1 MQYAEFPILSLIIFS
16 PVLGIALAGVF
27 RDASDGIPAKVA
39 ALSSSLLT
47 FLLSLYLW
55 FHFDASEEGLQL
67 VERTGWIPQF
77 NIEYFLGLDGLNL
90 FFLLIITFITPLAL
104 LGSWNLQKRNWQF
117 QIQMLLLEIGMLGC
131 FAAFDVVL
139 FYVFFEV
146 MLVPMYFL
154 IGIWGGSNRLYATM
168 KFVIYTMVGSL
179 LMLVAL
185 IYTAILFKEINNGWS
200 FNILDWYGMNIA
212 PETQTWLFLG
222 FAVAFA
228 VKIPLFPFHTWL
240 PDAHYE
246 APTAGSVQL
255 AAVMLK
261 FGPYGFLRFAMP
273 VFPAAV
279 YELTPLFITLSL
291 IGIIYGGLVAMVQKQ
306 IKRLIAYSSV
316 AHMGYIV
323 LGLFA
328 LNTQGVYGGWI
339 QMINHAIVTGALFLV
354 VGMIYERTHT
364 QEIVDYGG
372 VIQTMPLFSVFLV
385 FFSMASVGLPGL
397 NGFVGEVLAMVGAA
411 RVNIWYGII
420 AAAGVIIAAI
430 YMLWMVQRVL
440 FGPLVKDM
448 VKGLNDLSLREVVV
462 LAPLAFWTVFLG
474 VYPQPFFDRIDVSV
488 QKYIEQIKSQEP
500 RFAQDENKQKDLLSL
515 MGLKKPE
522 LLSKRGTLFVFSL
535 YLFPPWQVF
544 QPAISS

>member
-1 MQYAEFPILSLIIFS
+1 MQPADYPILSLIIFS
-16 PVLGIALAGVF
+16 PVIGIALAGVF
-27 RDASDGIPAKVA
+27 RDSGNGIPAKVSA
-39 ALSSSLLT
+39 IFSSGIT
-47 FLLSLYLW
+47 FLLSLVLW
-55 FHFDASEEGLQL
+55 FRFDSEYEGIQL
-67 VERTGWIPQF
+67 VERTSWIPQF
-77 NIEYFLGLDGLNL
+77 SIEYFLGLDGLNL
-90 FFLLIITFITPLAL
+90 FFLLIITFITPLTL
-104 LGSWNLQKRNWQF
+104 LGSWRLEKRNWQF

-146 MLVPMYFL
+146 MLVPMYLL
-154 IGIWGGSNRLYATM
+154 IGIWGGANRLYATM

-185 IYTAILFKEINNGWS
+185 LYTAFIYRDLHGSWS
-200 FNILDWYGMNIA
+200 FNILDWYGMAIPA
-212 PETQTWLFLG
+212 ETQTWLFLG

-255 AAVMLK
+255 AAVLLK

-279 YELTPLFITLSL
+279 YELTPLFIVLSL

-328 LNTQGVYGGWI
+328 LNTQGIYGGWI

-372 VIQTMPLFSVFLV
+372 VIHTMPLFSTFLI
-385 FFSMASVGLPGL
+385 FFSLASIGLPGL
-397 NGFVGEVLAMVGAA
+397 NGFVGEVLAMIGAA

-440 FGPLVKDM
+440 FGPLVKDL
-448 VKGLNDLSLREVVV
+448 VKGLNDLTLREVVV
-462 LAPLAFWTVFLG
+462 LVPLAFWSVYLG
-474 VYPQPFFDRIDVSV
+474 VYPQTFFNRIETSVSR
-488 QKYIEQIKSQEP
+488 YIKQVKSNEP
-500 RFAQDENKQKDLLSL
+500 RFALDQSEQGGLDALLSWNL
-515 MGLKKPE
+515 RSVNKA
-522 LLSKRGTLFVFSL
+522 S
-535 YLFPPWQVF
+535 W
-544 QPAISS
+544 

>member
-212 PETQTWLFLG
+212 PETQ
-222 FAVAFA
+222 
-228 VKIPLFPFHTWL
+228 
-240 PDAHYE
+240 
-246 APTAGSVQL
+246 S
-255 AAVMLK
+255 
-261 FGPYGFLRFAMP
+261 
-273 VFPAAV
+273 
-279 YELTPLFITLSL
+279 
-291 IGIIYGGLVAMVQKQ
+291 
-306 IKRLIAYSSV
+306 
-316 AHMGYIV
+316 
-323 LGLFA
+323 
-328 LNTQGVYGGWI
+328 
-339 QMINHAIVTGALFLV
+339 
-354 VGMIYERTHT
+354 
-364 QEIVDYGG
+364 
-372 VIQTMPLFSVFLV
+372 
-385 FFSMASVGLPGL
+385 
-397 NGFVGEVLAMVGAA
+397 
-411 RVNIWYGII
+411 
-420 AAAGVIIAAI
+420 
-430 YMLWMVQRVL
+430 
-440 FGPLVKDM
+440 
-448 VKGLNDLSLREVVV
+448 
-462 LAPLAFWTVFLG
+462 
-474 VYPQPFFDRIDVSV
+474 
-488 QKYIEQIKSQEP
+488 
-500 RFAQDENKQKDLLSL
+500 
-515 MGLKKPE
+515 
-522 LLSKRGTLFVFSL
+522 
-535 YLFPPWQVF
+535 
-544 QPAISS
+544 

>member
-16 PVLGIALAGVF
+16 PVIGIALAGVF

-261 FGPYGFLRFAMP
+261 FGPYGFL
-273 VFPAAV
+273 
-279 YELTPLFITLSL
+279 
-291 IGIIYGGLVAMVQKQ
+291 
-306 IKRLIAYSSV
+306 
-316 AHMGYIV
+316 
-323 LGLFA
+323 
-328 LNTQGVYGGWI
+328 
-339 QMINHAIVTGALFLV
+339 
-354 VGMIYERTHT
+354 
-364 QEIVDYGG
+364 
-372 VIQTMPLFSVFLV
+372 
-385 FFSMASVGLPGL
+385 
-397 NGFVGEVLAMVGAA
+397 
-411 RVNIWYGII
+411 
-420 AAAGVIIAAI
+420 
-430 YMLWMVQRVL
+430 
-440 FGPLVKDM
+440 
-448 VKGLNDLSLREVVV
+448 
-462 LAPLAFWTVFLG
+462 
-474 VYPQPFFDRIDVSV
+474 
-488 QKYIEQIKSQEP
+488 
-500 RFAQDENKQKDLLSL
+500 
-515 MGLKKPE
+515 
-522 LLSKRGTLFVFSL
+522 
-535 YLFPPWQVF
+535 
-544 QPAISS
+544 

>member
-1 MQYAEFPILSLIIFS
+1 MQFAEFPILSLIIIS

-27 RDASDGIPAKVA
+27 RDASGGIPAKVA
-39 ALSSSLLT
+39 ALLSSGFT

-55 FHFDASEEGLQL
+55 FNFDSTHEGLQL
-67 VERTGWIPQF
+67 VERLPWIPQF
-77 NIEYFLGLDGLNL
+77 QVEYFLGLDGLNL

-104 LGSWNLQKRNWQF
+104 LGSWNLQMRNWQF

-146 MLVPMYFL
+146 MLIPMYFL

-185 IYTAILFKEINNGWS
+185 LYTAFIYRELNGAWS
-200 FNILDWYGMNIA
+200 FSVLDWYGMDIA

-255 AAVMLK
+255 AAVLLK

-273 VFPAAV
+273 IFPAAV
-279 YELTPLFITLSL
+279 YELAPMFIILAL
-291 IGIIYGGLVAMVQKQ
+291 IGIIYGGLVAMVQQQ

-328 LNTQGVYGGWI
+328 LNIQGVYGGWI

-372 VIQTMPLFSVFLV
+372 VIHTMPLFSVFLV
-385 FFSMASVGLPGL
+385 FFSLASVGLPGL
-397 NGFVGEVLAMVGAA
+397 NGFVGEVLAMIGAA
-411 RVNIWYGII
+411 RVNIWYGVI

-440 FGPLVKDM
+440 FGPLVKDL
-448 VKGLNDLSLREVVV
+448 VKGLNDLTLREVVV
-462 LAPLAFWTVFLG
+462 LVPLAFWAVFLG
-474 VYPQPFFDRIDVSV
+474 VYPQPFFDRIEVSV
-488 QKYIEQIKSQEP
+488 RQYIKHVKSHEP
-500 RFAQDENKQKDLLSL
+500 RFAQDEAEKTDLGSL
-515 MGLKKPE
+515 FRLGQTQ
-522 LLSKRGTLFVFSL
+522 LLSK
-535 YLFPPWQVF
+535 Y
-544 QPAISS
+544 

>member
-316 AHMGYIV
+316 AHKIGRAHV
-323 LGLFA
+323 
-328 LNTQGVYGGWI
+328 
-339 QMINHAIVTGALFLV
+339 
-354 VGMIYERTHT
+354 
-364 QEIVDYGG
+364 
-372 VIQTMPLFSVFLV
+372 
-385 FFSMASVGLPGL
+385 
-397 NGFVGEVLAMVGAA
+397 
-411 RVNIWYGII
+411 
-420 AAAGVIIAAI
+420 
-430 YMLWMVQRVL
+430 
-440 FGPLVKDM
+440 
-448 VKGLNDLSLREVVV
+448 
-462 LAPLAFWTVFLG
+462 
-474 VYPQPFFDRIDVSV
+474 
-488 QKYIEQIKSQEP
+488 
-500 RFAQDENKQKDLLSL
+500 
-515 MGLKKPE
+515 
-522 LLSKRGTLFVFSL
+522 
-535 YLFPPWQVF
+535 
-544 QPAISS
+544 

>member
-273 VFPAAV
+273 VFP
-279 YELTPLFITLSL
+279 LSL
-291 IGIIYGGLVAMVQKQ
+291 IHI
-306 IKRLIAYSSV
+306 
-316 AHMGYIV
+316 
-323 LGLFA
+323 
-328 LNTQGVYGGWI
+328 
-339 QMINHAIVTGALFLV
+339 
-354 VGMIYERTHT
+354 
-364 QEIVDYGG
+364 
-372 VIQTMPLFSVFLV
+372 
-385 FFSMASVGLPGL
+385 
-397 NGFVGEVLAMVGAA
+397 
-411 RVNIWYGII
+411 
-420 AAAGVIIAAI
+420 
-430 YMLWMVQRVL
+430 
-440 FGPLVKDM
+440 
-448 VKGLNDLSLREVVV
+448 
-462 LAPLAFWTVFLG
+462 
-474 VYPQPFFDRIDVSV
+474 
-488 QKYIEQIKSQEP
+488 
-500 RFAQDENKQKDLLSL
+500 
-515 MGLKKPE
+515 
-522 LLSKRGTLFVFSL
+522 
-535 YLFPPWQVF
+535 
-544 QPAISS
+544 